1 MARSKAHCENRQS
14 GGRPAE
20 IWFAR
25 EVNGHG

>member
-1 MARSKAHCENRQS
+1 MARGKAHGEIRQS